1 MRVPRTTKE
10 IIEHADELAQRF
22 MDMDP
27 NGMRDASALAAVSRA
42 VIARAE
48 AEQAVIDAV
57 HEARKDGHSWRLI
70 SVWLGTS
77 GEAAR
82 QKYGEPQ
89 TADRTRPASG
99 RKV

>member
-1 MRVPRTTKE
+1 MVMQVPRTMQE

-22 MDMDP
+22 MDMEPAD
-27 NGMRDASALAAVSRA
+27 NGRDATALAAISRA

-48 AEQAVIDAV
+48 AEQAIADAV
-57 HEARKDGHSWRLI
+57 HDARRDGHSWRLI

-82 QKYGEPQ
+82 QKYGEPAAAESK
-89 TADRTRPASG
+89 TAKPA
-99 RKV
+99 